1 MEKYFAVGDEVIVF
15 GKPVALKPRTMDH
28 PETEVVEDGEED
40 FIHFNRL
47 TPDLPAHRGPA
58 AALAALADL
67 ADPRPSSRPQIPEP
81 WPELHLAGVAPNWPT
96 RAQAIRMLHFP
107 ETTGRHRIGPAAA
120 GAG

>member
-15 GKPVALKPRTMDH
+15 GKPVELKPRTMDH

-47 TPDLPAHRGPA
+47 TPVYPLTEGLPQRWLRSLIWRT
-58 AALAALADL
+58 LA
-67 ADPRPSSRPQIPEP
+67 RFEEQIPEP
-81 WPELHLAGVAPNWPT
+81 WPELHLAGGAPNLPDPRPGDPHAALPGNPRLIPNW
-96 RAQAIRMLHFP
+96 
-107 ETTGRHRIGPAAA
+107 PAAA